1 MTNHK
6 ARNQWQDAKKRV
18 VATGL
23 QMARDLTVAQNRARH
38 AEALLALAL
47 RRIALHDKITLSEAL
62 TELMEEFDGADSE
75 GVSGPRD
82 NEVPAA
88 D

>member
-62 TELMEEFDGADSE
+62 TELMEEMDSATETQEEPPISLAD
-75 GVSGPRD
+75 
-82 NEVPAA
+82 
-88 D
+88 